1 VAGTVT
7 NFGALTASTSL
18 SRASRS
24 LGIAS
29 ERLSTGLRIN
39 SAKDDAAGLAI
50 SQGMTASIRGLSV
63 AIRNVN
69 DGISLTQTAESSL
82 RETSQ
87 MVQRMRELAV
97 QSANGTMSGQ
107 NRIALQAEFDQLLS
121 QVDKVAQTTNFN
133 DIKLLDGTNQN
144 ALLQTGDKAIN
155 NFAVALSKADS
166 RALGLRGFAPEG
178 QLTSG
183 RVANPAG
190 IAANAILINGKNWTT
205 NAGTAALS
213 FTDAASTISS
223 AINANIGEH
232 NVLAS
237 AYNLIRGEAPTA
249 SSFAS
254 GDLII
259 NGFSIGAARDIE
271 ELVTNINRDVS
282 GVIAYLNPDETISLS
297 NDTGKQISISGIS
310 PSKAGFIAASTYQGF
325 VTLNRLDFKD
335 ITVEPANRTLGFAN
349 DIGFVSDLQKIGFNY
364 AKGSSLLSGKSVQ
377 SSIPTESDRVFIN
390 GVRINEPKAGSAAAK
405 AASINVVSSE
415 SGVVAKAKTA
425 VEVALDFTYRPQQP
439 VKQITTYAVHPGSD
453 NDDKYEITINGYKLT
468 IDANEAGTSI
478 DNVKASILGVDLQ
491 SRLTGITGSH
501 ARASALAAGL
511 ASLVNSDVV
520 MKGLVTADGMP
531 DGTLKITSNIAGQE
545 IISDIKIGAKPAT
558 PGRVLPAFTGTT
570 LRSPPLGTE
579 EAWSEGVAGNM
590 ITGTT
595 LNVDFQNAGSGVGDT
610 GGFTGRPQY
619 ISFGVGGVGSGGT
632 RRIKFD
638 ALDWRDQ
645 QSITFDAIRG
655 NDFNG
660 GEETDPGED
669 LKFYYS
675 LDGGTTKTLFYT
687 LAYNS
692 PYTTWTSLSVNLPA
706 AAKTAATTFIM
717 EQVTSGPVFDHYA
730 LHNLTFQNATTAPGS
745 GIDDEMIFKGQSIQK
760 NIFDDSQ
767 SFRINGKSID
777 ISSAENVNQLVSII
791 NKNAPSGVYAY
802 ADRRGNLIL
811 ESESGENISV
821 ENLSKQSGKFVKT
834 VRTLTG
840 EAEVPE
846 AIFKLGGS
854 IETSDVAVVTING
867 EKVVV
872 EATSSDAGTVAGR
885 IAAAINAHGVLSGQ
899 LIASS
904 SSDGKVNLIGQ
915 NNLTGSPIALRVEF
929 LEANAFSTG
938 SIGKGGGIDQVT
950 YDGTIPID
958 GQTVTILSN
967 GITSYGSITL
977 QSTMGGE
984 IRIEDR
990 NNGLSAAKYGLSLQG
1005 ERIDLIG
1012 GTINILTQTNSG
1024 IAMRAIDAAIDK
1036 LNLRMGDLGAVQN
1049 KLEAKI
1055 GILTSTNLNM
1065 EAARSR
1071 ILDTD
1076 YATETT
1082 SLTKAQV
1089 IQQAA
1094 TAMLAQANGQAQ
1106 TVLSLLK

>member
-1 VAGTVT
+1 VAGIAT

-24 LGIAS
+24 LGISS

-69 DGISLTQTAESSL
+69 DGISLTQIAESSL

-97 QSANGTMSGQ
+97 QSANGSMSGQ

-121 QVDKVAQTTNFN
+121 QVDKVAQITNFN

-183 RVANPAG
+183 RVTNPTG
-190 IAANAILINGKNWTT
+190 IAANAILISGKNWTT
-205 NAGTAALS
+205 NAGATALS
-213 FTDAASTISS
+213 STDAASTISS

-237 AYNLIRGEAPTA
+237 AYNLIRGETPTA

-297 NDTGKQISISGIS
+297 NDTGKQISISGTS
-310 PSKAGFIAASTYQGF
+310 PSKAGFVAATTYQGF
-325 VTLNRLDFKD
+325 VTLNRLDHKD
-335 ITVEPANRTLGFAN
+335 IIMEPANRAAGFPIDYGTVA
-349 DIGFVSDLQKIGFNY
+349 DLQKIGFN
-364 AKGSSLLSGKSVQ
+364 AAIGSSHLSGAAVSSSLPSQ
-377 SSIPTESDRVFIN
+377 SDQVLIN
-390 GVRINEPKAGSAAAK
+390 GVRVDTPKAASASAK
-405 AASINVVSSE
+405 AAAINAVSDE
-415 SGVVAKAKTA
+415 SGVTAKTKTA
-425 VEVALDFTYRPQQP
+425 VELTLDFTHKPKSP
-439 VKQITTYAVHPGSD
+439 VKQITTYAVYPGSD
-453 NDDKYEITINGYKLT
+453 DTDKYEITINGHKLT
-468 IDANEAGTSI
+468 IDSNDSGTGI
-478 DNVKASILGVDLQ
+478 ENVKASILGNDLRTKI
-491 SRLTGITGSH
+491 STVTGSQN
-501 ARASALAAGL
+501 RASALASGL
-511 ASLVNSDVV
+511 ASIINADMVMSSLVR
-520 MKGLVTADGMP
+520 AEGMP
-531 DGTLKITSNIAGQE
+531 DGTLKITANRAGDE
-545 IISDIKIGAKPAT
+545 IISDLKATNASSSSIPAPTFSYT
-558 PGRVLPAFTGTT
+558 PTGTGNGSLTGSFPTFT
-570 LRSPPLGTE
+570 LRS
-579 EAWSEGVAGNM
+579 AN
-590 ITGTT
+590 
-595 LNVDFQNAGSGVGDT
+595 NNNAGSYVYSSSSVGVG
-610 GGFTGRPQY
+610 
-619 ISFGVGGVGSGGT
+619 ISFNWNYTTLDRDGARYDPAGYILNAVKTQLSDDNLAQNQSGSGTINLTYAAGSTFGWYVETSDGVLGEGVLNISNAVITPGPPVIVSGT
-632 RRIKFD
+632 D
-638 ALDWRDQ
+638 DQ
-645 QSITFDAIRG
+645 FIVRGQSVQK
-655 NDFNG
+655 N
-660 GEETDPGED
+660 
-669 LKFYYS
+669 
-675 LDGGTTKTLFYT
+675 
-687 LAYNS
+687 
-692 PYTTWTSLSVNLPA
+692 
-706 AAKTAATTFIM
+706 
-717 EQVTSGPVFDHYA
+717 VFDDA
-730 LHNLTFQNATTAPGS
+730 
-745 GIDDEMIFKGQSIQK
+745 
-760 NIFDDSQ
+760 Q
-767 SFRINGKSID
+767 SFRINGKAID
-777 ISSAENVNQLVSII
+777 ISSALNIHDMVTLI
-791 NKNAPSGVYAY
+791 NANAPSGVTAR
-802 ADRRGNLIL
+802 ADKSGHLIL
-811 ESESGENISV
+811 ESTSGENIAV
-821 ENLSKQSGKFVKT
+821 ENLSMQSGKFVQS
-834 VRTLTG
+834 VRSITG
-840 EAEVPE
+840 EVFVPE
-846 AIFKLGGS
+846 ASFRFGGT
-854 IETSDVAVVTING
+854 IESDDVAVVTING
-867 EKVVV
+867 EKL
-872 EATSSDAGTVAGR
+872 AIQTSSSDAGTVANR
-885 IAAAINAHGVLSGQ
+885 VAAAINSHGVLGAQ
-899 LIASS
+899 MIASATT
-904 SSDGKVNLIGQ
+904 DGKVMV
-915 NNLTGSPIALRVEF
+915 TGMAALAGYPMAVRVEF
-929 LEANAFSTG
+929 LEANAFAAGT
-938 SIGKGGGIDQVT
+938 IGKGGGVDQIS
-950 YDGTIPID
+950 YDGTIPVD
-958 GQTVTILSN
+958 GQTITLLSN
-967 GITSYGSITL
+967 GITSFGSIALESKT
-977 QSTMGGE
+977 GAE